1 MDAVVQIDRES
12 GRVHFVEDRDAG
24 ELARRA
30 GASPTRLGRC
40 RVGAATLRGVEAV
53 PVDVEVSI
61 GTGIPG
67 FSIVGMADASVQ
79 ESRERVRSALKACGF
94 TMPGSRIVVNLA
106 PSALR
111 KTGSGFDLPIAAG
124 VLVASGQVRPDVLR
138 DTLFVG
144 ELSLEGFVRPVAG
157 LLAYAL
163 CAKKLGSRLVSAVSG
178 EARAID
184 GVEWGSVRTLSDF
197 RLPSF
202 PVMEAPEP
210 KGAIPSVDFRDID
223 GHDVAKRALQI
234 AAAGNHGVLMMGPP
248 GSGKTMLASRL
259 PTILPPLT
267 QAEALESA
275 VVHSVA
281 GEDVDGILAGVRPFR
296 KPHHSATL
304 PGLVGGGSPPRPGE
318 ISLAHNGVLFLDELP
333 EFQPSVLQGIRQPL
347 ESGRI
352 VVTRADGSVEF
363 PARFMLVAAANP
375 CPCGFFGDDERPC
388 RCTVPQIRK
397 YQGRIGGPVLDRID
411 LHVDVRRIPAA
422 SVLATGNGTDSATL
436 REGVLKAREF
446 AAWRTSRRSGPPSP
460 QEVVE
465 SCRLGQAEERFLT
478 EAAARLSMSGRA
490 LIRTAALARTIA
502 DMEESARV
510 GTDHLNEALGFRVR
524 GEEL

>member
-1 MDAVVQIDRES
+1 MDAMAQIDRES
-12 GRVHFVEDRDAG
+12 GHVHFVEAG
-24 ELARRA
+24 AEAASLACRA
-30 GASPTRLGRC
+30 GASATRLGRC
-40 RVGAATLRGVEAV
+40 QVHAATLRGVEAV
-53 PVDVEVSI
+53 AVDVEVSI
-61 GTGIPG
+61 TTGIPG
-67 FSIVGMADASVQ
+67 FAIVGMADASVQ
-79 ESRERVRSALKACGF
+79 ESRERVKSALKACGF
-94 TMPGSRIVVNLA
+94 SMPGSRIVVNLA
-106 PSALR
+106 PSSLR
-111 KTGSGFDLPIAAG
+111 KTGAGFDLPIAAG
-124 VLVASGQVRPDVLR
+124 ILVASGQVRPEVLQGK
-138 DTLFVG
+138 LFAG

-163 CAKKLGSRLVSAVSG
+163 CARRQGFGLVSAPSSEV
-178 EARAID
+178 RAIE
-184 GVEWGSVRTLSDF
+184 GVEWAAVDTLGDF
-197 RLPSF
+197 KSGCFRRL
-202 PVMEAPEP
+202 EAARPP
-210 KGAIPSVDFRDID
+210 TAAPSVDFRDIE
-223 GHDVAKRALQI
+223 GHDAAKRALQI
-234 AAAGNHGVLMMGPP
+234 AAAGNHGILMMGPP

-281 GEDVDGILAGVRPFR
+281 GEDVDPVLAGIRPFR
-296 KPHHSATL
+296 KPHHSASL

-347 ESGRI
+347 ESGRM
-352 VVTRADGSVEF
+352 VVTRADGSIEF

-375 CPCGFFGDDERPC
+375 CPCGFFGDEERPC

-422 SVLATGNGTDSATL
+422 SVLATGNGTDSAAL
-436 REGVLKAREF
+436 REGVLRAREF
-446 AAWRTSRRSGPPSP
+446 AAWRTAAGTARTP
-460 QEVVE
+460 QEVVA

-478 EAAARLSMSGRA
+478 EAASRLSMSGRA

-502 DMEESARV
+502 DMEEREAV
-510 GTDHLNEALGFRVR
+510 GLEHLSEALGFRVR
-524 GEEL
+524 GEVL